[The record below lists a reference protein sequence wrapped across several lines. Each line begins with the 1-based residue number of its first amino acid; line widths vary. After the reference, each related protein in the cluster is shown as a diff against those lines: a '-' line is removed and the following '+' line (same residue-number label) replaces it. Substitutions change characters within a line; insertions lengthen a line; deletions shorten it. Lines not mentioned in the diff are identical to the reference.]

1 MSESSPA
8 QAITTSESLD
18 EALGLQRRLL
28 LDIGKRNPLTN
39 TPVFKNRRNQLRI
52 SDELSDAI
60 FSLLYKDEKSF
71 SFLPRSSET
80 RVQDDEFE
88 ESSAEAFDQDEIYV
102 PDALTEA
109 TEGVHL
115 DTKLQTVLTPAELQK
130 KLLYIY
136 REVRSIEEEQGTNVL
151 FLALGFLRYY
161 ESESSSLER
170 FAPLLLLPVDLSR
183 SGSRSEFKLKIR
195 EEDLDSNRSLLMM
208 CAEDHTLTIPE
219 LPEGLDWSPSTY
231 FASVR
236 SAISHMPRWEVQ
248 DNRII
253 LSLFSFGK
261 FLMYRDLDASTFTD
275 DTTASPGTELVE
287 SLLVGGGTSGPTT
300 GNVSISAPEQKI
312 NLDKKFSDPKDLMH
326 ILDADTAQT
335 TVIDASANGQN
346 LVVQGPPGTGKS
358 QTIAN
363 MISVAVGQ
371 GKTVLFVAEKRA
383 ALDVVM
389 KRLNSCGLGPLCLE
403 LHSHKA
409 NKKQVYGELKNTFEL
424 GRPVETDVAD
434 YDELRSI
441 RDQLNELADLVH
453 VKDEQ
458 TGNTAFRV
466 MGRMA
471 LLVGKETPVADFQ
484 IPDIDQWTI
493 QEFDER
499 RALVDRYCALT
510 EEHGS
515 ELEHPWRGVLSQLD
529 VVSQQRLRTSIND
542 ALELLDDYAV
552 KYQTAQVATANE
564 GMLWCESSTKN
575 LEGQLDSLLRMPESV
590 PQYLGNAAVQTNF
603 EDVVD
608 LCKQI
613 GNYQERRQEIS
624 EWLAESAFEI
634 VWDPHLIAV
643 KSQGDSFFRFLNKS
657 YRTAKSTLKSV
668 LKDPSNLKNMD
679 LVELLGELEDLRK
692 LTERVKSSDRLGSAF
707 FDLKWKASDTNVE
720 DELTGLEWVKDHLD
734 LVGSVQ
740 QIENQVKHLDDQL
753 ESHREALHDS
763 LDKWRDLW
771 GRIVETTGLDISIA
785 FDTETVESV
794 DLQEIRDRLA
804 FWGQHVELLAGYRE
818 LIVTA
823 NLMGK
828 DGIQEICDRIKD
840 GRLSTKTAGDTFTLL
855 RAEKVWA
862 SMIELHPK
870 LSDLQT
876 TPRTELVEKFKTMD
890 KQLQKLAA
898 QEIALKHHDQIP
910 RGTAGMVGVVR
921 GETNKKTRHMALRKL
936 LGTAGE
942 VIQAMKPVFLMSPLS
957 VAQYLQAGKLNF
969 DLLLIDEAS
978 QVKPA
983 DALGS
988 ILRCNQIVVVG
999 DQKQMPPTSFFDRHI
1014 VGDGN
1019 EELEDEDIDESI
1031 LQARQSADME
1041 SILNLCDSRDVKNEM
1056 LTWHYRSEHPSLI
1069 EVSNDEFYNGKLSFP
1084 PSPDFGSNVKGLR
1097 MEYVEDGVYSRGSRR
1112 TNQIE
1117 AEAVCQKV
1125 IEHIRD
1131 NPSIS
1136 LGVVALSMAQRDEIQ
1151 KMMDKH
1157 CLEHPDVESFCNE
1170 NAEES
1175 FFVKNLENVQG
1186 DERDV
1191 IFVSVGYGKDQNGY
1205 FGQNFGPVSNDGG
1218 ERRLNVLFTRA
1229 RKQCLIFASIKHDDI
1244 RLDVSR
1250 HQGPRVLKRFL
1261 KYAETGELDVPVS
1274 TTSEMDS
1281 PFEEDVASVLE
1292 RYGYEVDAQVGSAG
1306 FRIDLA
1312 LRDPDQSHH
1321 YLLAIECDG
1330 ARYHSSSWAR
1340 ERDRL
1345 RQEVLEGKGWRF
1357 HRIWSTDWFYNRAD
1371 EVQKLLTAIE
1381 EARVLKAANNPETQ
1395 RGSFE
1400 RTTTNEVPLGD
1411 SFEVSEAHQDRPKNE
1426 ILEPSQGD
1434 PINRTG
1440 EVGAPKKIS
1449 VPYRETRLWLNRL
1462 DAAKTLYDIDIN
1474 RLAGYLEE
1482 VVLGEGPVNLEI
1494 IGQRLGP
1501 LFGYGSVGKGM
1512 RKRFSETVSHSLFNG
1527 RIKLEGTDEREF
1539 LVGKNAEPL
1548 KHVRDRSNV
1557 ELAKL
1562 KDPEN
1567 IPSSEIDLAILHVVS
1582 ENVGLA
1588 LDDCVKEVALLVG
1601 TNRNRK
1607 YMSELV
1613 SHRVNALVNQGKLK
1627 NQDGMLRV
1635 ESDPSTN

>member
-1 MSESSPA
+1 MTDSSPV
-8 QAITTSESLD
+8 QATTTSESLE
-18 EALGLQRRLL
+18 EALVLQRRLL

-71 SFLPRSSET
+71 SFLPRSSED

-88 ESSAEAFDQDEIYV
+88 LAISEEFDQDEIYV
-102 PDALTEA
+102 PDALTDA
-109 TEGVHL
+109 TQDVHL

-161 ESESSSLER
+161 ESESSDLER
-170 FAPLLLLPVDLSR
+170 YAPLLLLPVDLSR

-208 CAEDHTLTIPE
+208 CAEDHTLTLPE
-219 LPEGLDWSPSTY
+219 LPEGVDWVPSTY
-231 FASVR
+231 FSAIR
-236 SAISHMPRWEVQ
+236 DAISHMPRWEVQ

-275 DTTASPGTELVE
+275 DTTASSGTELVE
-287 SLLVGGGTSGPTT
+287 SLLVGGNASGTNT
-300 GNVSISAPEQKI
+300 GNVSISAPDQNV
-312 NLDKKFSDPKDLMH
+312 NLDEKFSDPKDLMH

-335 TVIDASANGQN
+335 NVIDASANGHN

-424 GRPVETDVAD
+424 GRPVETNVTD

-453 VKDEQ
+453 VRDER
-458 TGNTAFRV
+458 TGNTAYRV

-471 LLVGKETPVADFQ
+471 LLVGKETPVPDFE
-484 IPDIDQWTI
+484 IPDIEQWTI
-493 QEFDER
+493 EEFDER
-499 RALVDRYCALT
+499 RALVDRYAALT
-510 EEHGS
+510 IEHGS
-515 ELEHPWRGVLSQLD
+515 ESEHPWRGVLNQLD
-529 VVSQQRLRTSIND
+529 VLSQQRLRSLID
-542 ALELLDDYAV
+542 EALELLDDFSAT
-552 KYQTAQVATANE
+552 YQSAQVATVNDE
-564 GMLWCESSTKN
+564 MLWSESNAGN
-575 LEGQLDSLLRMPESV
+575 LERQLDSLSRMPEHVS
-590 PQYLGNAAVQTNF
+590 QYLGNAAVQTNL
-603 EDVVD
+603 EDVLS
-608 LCKQI
+608 LCEQI
-613 GNYQERRQEIS
+613 SNYQERRHEIG
-624 EWLAESAFEI
+624 ELVAESAFGI
-634 VWDPHLIAV
+634 VWDAHVIALRNH
-643 KSQGDSFFRFLNKS
+643 GDSFFRFLKKS
-657 YRTAKSTLKSV
+657 YRTAKTTLKNV
-668 LKDPSNLKNMD
+668 LKDPNDLKNVNW
-679 LVELLGELEDLRK
+679 LELLEELEELRR
-692 LTERVKSSDRLGSAF
+692 LSESITSSNRLGTAF
-707 FDLKWKASDTNVE
+707 FDLKWKTIETNVE
-720 DELTGLEWVKDHLD
+720 DELNGLNWVKQHVG

-740 QIENQVKHLDDQL
+740 QVDKQVKNLDEQL
-753 ESHREALHDS
+753 NSRRSDLVYALQS
-763 LDKWRDLW
+763 WRDLW
-771 GRIVETTGLDISIA
+771 ARIVETTGLDVAVA
-785 FDTETVESV
+785 FDTETVESI
-794 DLQEIRDRLA
+794 DLQKIRDRLA
-804 FWGQHVELLAGYRE
+804 FWGQNFELLAGYRE

-823 NLMGK
+823 SLMAK
-828 DGIQEICDRIKD
+828 DGIEEVCDRVKD

-855 RAEKVWA
+855 RAEKVWS
-862 SMIELHPK
+862 SMVEHHPQ
-870 LSDLQT
+870 LSELQT

-898 QEIALKHHDQIP
+898 QEIALKHFEEIP

-936 LGTAGE
+936 LGTAGD

-957 VAQYLQAGKLNF
+957 VAQYLQPGKLNF

-983 DALGS
+983 DALGA
-988 ILRCNQIVVVG
+988 ILRSEQIVVVG

-1041 SILNLCDSRDVKNEM
+1041 SILNLCDSRDVMNSM

-1069 EVSNDEFYNGKLSFP
+1069 EVSNDEFYDNKLAFP
-1084 PSPDFGSNVKGLR
+1084 PSPDFGSDTKGLR
-1097 MEYVEDGVYSRGSRR
+1097 LEYIENGVYSRGRR
-1112 TNQIE
+1112 RSNEVE
-1117 AEAVCQKV
+1117 ADAICQKV
-1125 IEHIRD
+1125 IEHVQN
-1131 NPSIS
+1131 NPSVS

-1157 CLEHPDVESFCNE
+1157 CLENPDVERFCNE
-1170 NAEES
+1170 NAEEA

-1191 IFVSVGYGKDQNGY
+1191 IFVSVGYGKDKDGY

-1229 RKQCLIFASIKHDDI
+1229 RKQCVIFASIKHDDI
-1244 RLDVSR
+1244 RTDVSK

-1261 KYAETGELDVPVS
+1261 KFAETGELDVAVP

-1281 PFEEDVASVLE
+1281 PFEEDVASVLVSQ
-1292 RYGYEVDAQVGSAG
+1292 GYEVDAQVGSAG

-1312 LRDPDQSHH
+1312 LKDPDRTNQ

-1371 EVQKLLTAIE
+1371 EVQKLLRAIE
-1381 EARVLKAANNPETQ
+1381 EARVLKAAK
-1395 RGSFE
+1395 RGGAAREFTGLDGPDESSY
-1400 RTTTNEVPLGD
+1400 GD
-1411 SFEVSEAHQDRPKNE
+1411 SFDGNEVRQSRQGNE
-1426 ILEPSQGD
+1426 LSSVGGSD
-1434 PINRTG
+1434 PIARTD
-1440 EVGAPKKIS
+1440 EVGIAKKVT
-1449 VPYRETRLWLNRL
+1449 VPYEETELTLRTL
-1462 DAAKTLYDIDIN
+1462 DQSKHLFDIDLQ
-1474 RLAGYLEE
+1474 RLAWYVEQ
-1482 VVLGEGPVNLEI
+1482 VVLVEEPVSPDI
-1494 IGQRLGP
+1494 IGQRIGP
-1501 LFGYGSVGKGM
+1501 VFGYGSVGKGM
-1512 RKRFSETVSHSLFNG
+1512 KRRIKEAISLSLAEG
-1527 RIKLEGTDEREF
+1527 RIKLEGIDDRSFYVAVNSESSKRI
-1539 LVGKNAEPL
+1539 
-1548 KHVRDRSNV
+1548 RDRSQVN
-1557 ELAKL
+1557 LARL
-1562 KDPEN
+1562 KNPEN
-1567 IPSSEIDLAILHVVS
+1567 ISSTEIDLAILHVVLES
-1582 ENVGLA
+1582 VGL
-1588 LDDCVKEVALLVG
+1588 DVNDCIKEVALLLG
-1601 TNRNRK
+1601 TNINRK
-1607 YMSELV
+1607 FMSELV
-1613 SHRVNALVNQGKLK
+1613 LRRVDELAKQDKLDNQ
-1627 NQDGMLRV
+1627 NGMLRTG
-1635 ESDPSTN
+1635 SALAK